1 MQTGHLEHLEL
12 FDPRQFVI
20 VVRRLADSLSHGSDR
35 SPFLGSGFEYVQ
47 SRPYQLGDPVRSID
61 WRVTARTGR
70 FFVKEYEATKC
81 MPVQLLLDT
90 SASMTV
96 SSLPTSKY
104 AIALYLAGGIALAC
118 LERISPVGVV
128 GAGSGGFLARPSLSK
143 TRILEWLLRL
153 RDFRYDESTELA
165 RRITELT
172 ARLRERS
179 LVVVLS
185 DLHDPD
191 ALAALKLLAQR
202 HDCAV
207 LQLVDPSELSLRGA
221 GLVRGAEAETG
232 RAFTTVG
239 RRAHV
244 EPARIAA
251 ELRAAGIDHLLLRTD
266 REYVQAVRRFFAAR
280 GGLGRKAR

>member
-1 MQTGHLEHLEL
+1 MEGHLDELEL
-12 FDPRQFVI
+12 FDPRQFQL

-35 SPFLGSGFEYVQ
+35 SPFLGSGFEYAQ
-47 SRPYQLGDPVRSID
+47 SRPYQAGDPVRALD

-70 FFVKEYEATKC
+70 PFVKEYEATKC
-81 MPVQLLLDT
+81 VPVQLVLDT

-96 SSLPTSKY
+96 ASGPRSKY

-118 LERISPVGVV
+118 LERVSPVGVV

-143 TRILEWLLRL
+143 PRILEWLLRL
-153 RDFRYDESTELA
+153 RRHRFDERTELA
-165 RRITELT
+165 RRLAELS
-172 ARLRERS
+172 ARLKERA

-185 DLHDPD
+185 DLHEPG
-191 ALAALKLLAQR
+191 AIPALKLLAQR

-207 LQLVDPSELSLRGA
+207 LQLLDPAELALAGA
-221 GLVRGAEAETG
+221 GLLRVCEAESG
-232 RAFTTVG
+232 REFTTHG

-244 EPARIAA
+244 APEVQAA

-266 REYVQAVRRFFAAR
+266 REYIHAVRHFFAAR
-280 GGLGRKAR
+280 GGFGRKAR